1 MHRQGHA
8 RPGPVEPEARQH
20 GRRAGRH
27 VGLPAGLP
35 EGAGQAQRV
44 TGPLSERQYP
54 DDQKETEQRH
64 IVVVVGLKQVKWP
77 DKCAVC

>member
-8 RPGPVEPEARQH
+8 RPGPVEPAARQQ

-35 EGAGQAQRV
+35 EGTGQAQRPAG
-44 TGPLSERQYP
+44 TLSERQHP
-54 DDQKETEQRH
+54 GDQKETEQCH
-64 IVVVVGLKQVKWP
+64 VIVVVGLEQVKWLSLFF
-77 DKCAVC
+77 VS